1 MAQVFICS
9 LIGGISVVC
18 TSGLGASI
26 LTSINGNNQFKH
38 WFAYVLLVIVVITLL
53 AEVSA
58 GELWTR

>member
-1 MAQVFICS
+1 M
-9 LIGGISVVC
+9 IGGISVVC

-58 GELWTR
+58 DGL